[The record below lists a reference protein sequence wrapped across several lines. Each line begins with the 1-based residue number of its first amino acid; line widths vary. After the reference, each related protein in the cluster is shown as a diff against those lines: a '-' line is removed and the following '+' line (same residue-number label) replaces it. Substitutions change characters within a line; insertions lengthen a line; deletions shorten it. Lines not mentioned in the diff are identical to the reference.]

1 MKKYYAILIGCV
13 ALFVLSASIVVTA
26 STIQAS
32 TNVTLQSVAS
42 LEKETLSFKCEITNF
57 NNTNSQKKDIEPENS
72 DTIPF
77 KNLEQSEKQTPP
89 PQDRQNKYILFGF
102 SFEIDD
108 LILIG
113 LIILLFLES
122 DKNYALIIILGLIL
136 LNVNLGDILKL
147 F

>member
-57 NNTNSQKKDIEPENS
+57 NNTNKKIKS
-72 DTIPF
+72 
-77 KNLEQSEKQTPP
+77 
-89 PQDRQNKYILFGF
+89 Y
-102 SFEIDD
+102 
-108 LILIG
+108 
-113 LIILLFLES
+113 S
-122 DKNYALIIILGLIL
+122 DKQANNFFYDTNNNMVGF
-136 LNVNLGDILKL
+136 ILKSPIKMSCSFNSPVSL
-147 F
+147 FNKLALTLKGAAYVASLSLHSSIVYLGCSSRW

>member
-57 NNTNSQKKDIEPENS
+57 NNTNKKIKS
-72 DTIPF
+72 
-77 KNLEQSEKQTPP
+77 
-89 PQDRQNKYILFGF
+89 Y
-102 SFEIDD
+102 
-108 LILIG
+108 
-113 LIILLFLES
+113 S
-122 DKNYALIIILGLIL
+122 DKQANKGKLHPGSGLGGHRPGAEKAGALPEISGR
-136 LNVNLGDILKL
+136 
-147 F
+147 